1 MIYAIWNTE
10 TGNREGWYQSE
21 AEALADVRDAVARF
35 GREFVHSWA
44 LAQHD
49 GDDLTR
55 IAEGEA
61 LIDRALRTVSA

>member
-21 AEALADVRDAVARF
+21 AEALADVRDAARRF
-35 GREFVHSWA
+35 GRELVRSWA
-44 LAQHD
+44 LAHHD
-49 GDDLTR
+49 GDDVAA

-61 LIDRALRTVSA
+61 LIHGAFRAISE